1 MGHSGGVEQSP
12 CRVLTIIDEGS
23 ESEPEWDTG
32 SSEGTG
38 PETTTK
44 AAGSMV
50 DRRKAVVARMRELL
64 RRAVEQSSSSA
75 APRSKL
81 RAPTVLAT
89 AKKWKVIKGGELQKQ
104 RPMAA
109 ADGMSSASSVSS
121 SSRNS
126 FGSRDA
132 TVFLSP
138 AQSLQQHHAKWV
150 TTDSDCKLS

>member
-89 AKKWKVIKGGELQKQ
+89 AKKWK
-104 RPMAA
+104 RA
-109 ADGMSSASSVSS
+109 VS
-121 SSRNS
+121 
-126 FGSRDA
+126 FKSRDQWRRPTA
-132 TVFLSP
+132 
-138 AQSLQQHHAKWV
+138 
-150 TTDSDCKLS
+150 